1 MLQRRQFLQSAAAS
15 VSAAGLGGCDP
26 LGLIAPTNNLDIQRA
41 QYNVMPNLL
50 TTDMVSLSADA
61 APPIAANMPH
71 TQQVISECLEPIG
84 CLIGW

>member
-41 QYNVMPNLL
+41 Q
-50 TTDMVSLSADA
+50 
-61 APPIAANMPH
+61 
-71 TQQVISECLEPIG
+71 
-84 CLIGW
+84 